1 MDDDDARAARNR
13 LLIVGISGL
22 LVAGALLGLFV
33 GLLGSTVVRVLPEVS
48 PTATRAG
55 PGGGGE
61 GTSTPTETT
70 PTSSATPTETTS
82 PRQPRQPRPTLTA
95 SPLTAGTYERVN
107 LTGRFPGLPAGAA
120 LQVERR
126 QGGAW
131 VVFPVSLTAQPD
143 GSFATYVQTGQVGA
157 NVFRVTALGSGRST
171 PPVTVQIS

>member
-1 MDDDDARAARNR
+1 MDTDDPRAARNR
-13 LLIVGISGL
+13 LLIVGIVGL
-22 LVAGALLGLFV
+22 LVAGGLLGLFV
-33 GLLGSTVVRVLPEVS
+33 GLLGSTVVRVLPEAS

-55 PGGGGE
+55 QGGGD
-61 GTSTPTETT
+61 GTSSPTQTT
-70 PTSSATPTETTS
+70 PTSPATSTETKST
-82 PRQPRQPRPTLTA
+82 RRPRQPRPTLTA
-95 SPLTAGTYERVN
+95 SPLAAGTYDRIN

-126 QGGAW
+126 QAGSW